1 MKMRR
6 KQPYNKLIPVLLA
19 CILGY
24 TSCEKALEE
33 KTYDKFSS
41 STFYLNAEDVKAAVT
56 GMYGGMLNR
65 GHYGGGWGGANE
77 GWVAQSSFM
86 TDELVCSWGW
96 DGWRK
101 FNQLN
106 FSEDFSQLLN
116 HYNGLM
122 PMVSEI
128 TLNLEKIPT
137 VKMDETLRNRYLAEL
152 KALRAHYSWILYNF
166 YGPVPIRIDAK
177 EASNPAAAPIPRPD
191 KQWMVAQIEKDYK
204 EALAVL
210 PKASEL
216 AAADYGRFT
225 KDACLMGL
233 IKLYMHEKNW
243 KETINQFNVLKTYG
257 HDLQKNYADIFKY
270 SNKGNTLEVL
280 LAIPCRFDA
289 DNSNLWLAM
298 CMPGNYVDPGG
309 LSITQWGGYKMP
321 WKTYDRFDQNDK
333 RLSVLLAKW
342 PTNGGAT
349 FDARAN
355 NYIGAIPMK
364 YGPDPGAISETQGTD
379 IVVWRYADAMLL
391 AAEAIN
397 EDQGPVQEAYN
408 LLNAVRTRA
417 GVPTYT
423 LGQFDK
429 DAFRKKLMDERL
441 FELWC
446 EGARREDMIRWG
458 TFIQRAKDEGSVFT
472 KPGYVLHPLPRKVI
486 NETKGVVKQN
496 EDY

>member
-1 MKMRR
+1 MRR
-6 KQPYNKLIPVLLA
+6 KKQYSKLLSIILA
-19 CILGY
+19 FSLAQ

-33 KTYDKFSS
+33 KTYDRFSS
-41 STFYLNAEDVKAAVT
+41 TTFYLNAEDAKAAVT
-56 GMYGGMLNR
+56 GMYGGMLNV
-65 GHYGGGWGGANE
+65 GFYGGGWGGANE

-122 PMVSEI
+122 PNVSEI
-128 TLNLEKIPT
+128 TINLEKIQG
-137 VKMDETLRNRYLAEL
+137 VNMDANLKARYTGEL

-166 YGPVPIRIDAK
+166 YGPVPIRVDAK
-177 EASNPAAAPIPRPD
+177 EASNPSAAPIPKPD

-204 EALAVL
+204 EAMAIV
-210 PKASEL
+210 PKASDL
-216 AAADYGRFT
+216 AAAEYGRFT

-233 IKLYMHEKNW
+233 MKLYMHEKNW
-243 KETINQFNVLKTYG
+243 KEAINTFNILKTYG
-257 HDLQKNYADIFKY
+257 HGLQTNYADIFKY
-270 SNKGNTLEVL
+270 ANKGNSLEVL
-280 LAIPCRFDA
+280 LAVPCRFDA
-289 DNSNLWLAM
+289 DNSSNLWLAM
-298 CMPGNYVDPGG
+298 CMPGNYVDPNG

-321 WKTYDRFDQNDK
+321 WKTYDRFNPIDK
-333 RLSVLLAKW
+333 RLEVLLAKW
-342 PTNGGAT
+342 PTTGGVM

-364 YGPDPGAISETQGTD
+364 YGPDPGAISEQTGTD

-397 EDQGPVQEAYN
+397 EDQGPVKEAYD
-408 LLNAVRTRA
+408 LINAVRTRA
-417 GVPTYT
+417 GVPTYA

-429 DAFRKKLMDERL
+429 TGLRNKIMDERL

-446 EGARREDMIRWG
+446 EGSRREDMIRWG
-458 TFIQRAKDEGSVFT
+458 TYIQHAKDEGSIFA
-472 KPGYVLHPLPRKVI
+472 KPEYVLHPIPRKVV

-496 EDY
+496 DGY